1 MRADRLWLGP
11 SDAGLCQPLALAV
24 PPREIEVGPLL
35 PPIDL
40 DLIPDRSIVPAR
52 PGGPPHVRGGT
63 DPRSDA
69 HEKPWNG
76 WLGVLADAIGRQPAL
91 LPHAARWRNGGG
103 RPGGLAGGGP
113 DDAGDAWQPR
123 SEEH

>member
-52 PGGPPHVRGGT
+52 RVGPPPDTQNGLVPIAIMKDPHAVRAREDDLRVASFFVRRPGCPPHVRGGT

-76 WLGVLADAIGRQPAL
+76 WLGV
-91 LPHAARWRNGGG
+91 
-103 RPGGLAGGGP
+103 
-113 DDAGDAWQPR
+113 
-123 SEEH
+123 